1 MSKKVRRLINPAT
14 GEPFAEMPVSNA
26 ADVDAALQVANA
38 AFQSWKR
45 TTPSQRSRALQ
56 QIADILEA
64 HAEELVAVEAENC
77 GKIIAL
83 TMSEEIPPML
93 DQIRF
98 FAGAARLLE
107 GRGAAEYME
116 GMTSYVRREPVA
128 YAVRSHHG
136 TPDDDGGV
144 EVGAGDRRPAT
155 RWSSSGRFDRR
166 PQRY

>member
-1 MSKKVRRLINPAT
+1 
-14 GEPFAEMPVSNA
+14 MPVSNA

-56 QIADILEA
+56 QIADISKRTRRTGRGRSR
-64 HAEELVAVEAENC
+64 ELR
-77 GKIIAL
+77 KIIAL

-107 GRGAAEYME
+107 
-116 GMTSYVRREPVA
+116 VA
-128 YAVRSHHG
+128 VPRS
-136 TPDDDGGV
+136 TWR
-144 EVGAGDRRPAT
+144 A
-155 RWSSSGRFDRR
+155 
-166 PQRY
+166 